1 MALKPPSIRRRKY
14 NKKDDCGD
22 RPGSDDIL
30 SSSQIVEE
38 AQREN
43 MLHRGLSDLL
53 MGCCTGLEVDVGAD
67 ESDNAFD
74 ISRELEELEKE
85 ISLAKEMKKSAKGAK
100 DVETEDDASGDKKQ
114 PNDMNVGRNRST
126 PTSPLGP
133 QADAMGAISSAVSSS
148 SSSLLSSSAS
158 WTEQMSES
166 VESNIKFL
174 VGSCSSRQ
182 VQVDSI
188 PKTAFEV

>member
-14 NKKDDCGD
+14 NKKDSGD
-22 RPGSDDIL
+22 TGSDDIL

-74 ISRELEELEKE
+74 ISRELEKLEKE
-85 ISLAKEMKKSAKGAK
+85 ISLAKEMKKNAK
-100 DVETEDDASGDKKQ
+100 DVETEADSSDDKKES
-114 PNDMNVGRNRST
+114 NGTNVGRNT

-133 QADAMGAISSAVSSS
+133 QADAMGAISSAVSSNTS
-148 SSSLLSSSAS
+148 TGSSSLLSSSAS

>member
-14 NKKDDCGD
+14 KKKDEGGD
-22 RPGSDDIL
+22 TGCDDTRL

-43 MLHRGLSDLL
+43 MMHRGLSDLL
-53 MGCCTGLEVDVGAD
+53 MGCCTGVEVDIGAD
-67 ESDNAFD
+67 ERDNAFD

-85 ISLAKEMKKSAKGAK
+85 ISLAKEMKKNEGAK
-100 DVETEDDASGDKKQ
+100 DVETEADASGDKNTK
-114 PNDMNVGRNRST
+114 VGRNT
-126 PTSPLGP
+126 PASLPGL

-166 VESNIKFL
+166 VESNMKFL

-182 VQVDSI
+182 VHVDSM
-188 PKTAFEV
+188 PETAFEV

>member
-1 MALKPPSIRRRKY
+1 MALKRPSIRRRKY
-14 NKKDDCGD
+14 NKKDDETGC
-22 RPGSDDIL
+22 DDIL

-53 MGCCTGLEVDVGAD
+53 MGCCTGLELDVSAD

-85 ISLAKEMKKSAKGAK
+85 ISLAKELKKNAKGAK
-100 DVETEDDASGDKKQ
+100 DVETEADASGNKKE
-114 PNDMNVGRNRST
+114 PNDTNVGRNM
-126 PTSPLGP
+126 PTSPPGL

-166 VESNIKFL
+166 VESNMKFL
-174 VGSCSSRQ
+174 VSSCSSRQ

-188 PKTAFEV
+188 PKTSFEV

>member
-14 NKKDDCGD
+14 NKKDSGD
-22 RPGSDDIL
+22 TGSDDIL

-53 MGCCTGLEVDVGAD
+53 MGCCTGLELDVGAD

-74 ISRELEELEKE
+74 ISRELEKLEKE
-85 ISLAKEMKKSAKGAK
+85 ISLAKEMKKNAK
-100 DVETEDDASGDKKQ
+100 DVETEADSPGDKKES
-114 PNDMNVGRNRST
+114 NDTNVGRNT

-133 QADAMGAISSAVSSS
+133 QADAMGAISSAVSSNTS
-148 SSSLLSSSAS
+148 TGSSSLLSSSAS

>member
-1 MALKPPSIRRRKY
+1 MALKPPSIRRRKH
-14 NKKDDCGD
+14 NKKDEIHTGC
-22 RPGSDDIL
+22 DDNL

-43 MLHRGLSDLL
+43 MMHRGLSDLL
-53 MGCCTGLEVDVGAD
+53 MGCCTGVEVDVGAD

-85 ISLAKEMKKSAKGAK
+85 ISLAKEMKKNAEGAK
-100 DVETEDDASGDKKQ
+100 ADASGDKKE
-114 PNDMNVGRNRST
+114 PNDMIVGRNT
-126 PTSPLGP
+126 PSSLPGL

-166 VESNIKFL
+166 VESNMKFL

-182 VQVDSI
+182 VQVESM
-188 PKTAFEV
+188 PETAFEV

>member
-1 MALKPPSIRRRKY
+1 MALKPLSIRRRKY
-14 NKKDDCGD
+14 HKKDDGGD
-22 RPGSDDIL
+22 TVCDDIL

-43 MLHRGLSDLL
+43 VLHRGLSDLL
-53 MGCCTGLEVDVGAD
+53 MGCCTGLEVDVGSD

-85 ISLAKEMKKSAKGAK
+85 ISLAKEMKKNAE
-100 DVETEDDASGDKKQ
+100 DVETEANSPGDKKES
-114 PNDMNVGRNRST
+114 NDMDVGRDT

-133 QADAMGAISSAVSSS
+133 QADAMGAISSAVSSNTS

>member
-1 MALKPPSIRRRKY
+1 MALPPSIRRRKY
-14 NKKDDCGD
+14 HKKDDGGD
-22 RPGSDDIL
+22 TGCDDIL

-53 MGCCTGLEVDVGAD
+53 MGCCTGLELDVGAD

-74 ISRELEELEKE
+74 ISRELEKLEKE
-85 ISLAKEMKKSAKGAK
+85 ISLAKEMKKNAK
-100 DVETEDDASGDKKQ
+100 DVETEADSSDDKKES
-114 PNDMNVGRNRST
+114 NGTNVGRNT

-133 QADAMGAISSAVSSS
+133 QADAMGAISSAVSSTTS
-148 SSSLLSSSAS
+148 TGSSSLLSSSAS

>member
-1 MALKPPSIRRRKY
+1 MTLKPPSIRRRKY
-14 NKKDDCGD
+14 KKKDEGGD
-22 RPGSDDIL
+22 TSCDDTRL

-43 MLHRGLSDLL
+43 MMHRGLSDLL
-53 MGCCTGLEVDVGAD
+53 MGCCTGVEVDIGAD
-67 ESDNAFD
+67 ERDNAFD

-85 ISLAKEMKKSAKGAK
+85 ISLAKEMKKNAEAK
-100 DVETEDDASGDKKQ
+100 DAVETEADASGDKNTK
-114 PNDMNVGRNRST
+114 VGRNTLASL
-126 PTSPLGP
+126 PGL

-166 VESNIKFL
+166 VESNMKFL

-182 VQVDSI
+182 VQVDSM
-188 PKTAFEV
+188 PETAFEV

>member
-1 MALKPPSIRRRKY
+1 MTLKPPSIRRRKY
-14 NKKDDCGD
+14 KKKDEGGD
-22 RPGSDDIL
+22 TGCDDTRL

-43 MLHRGLSDLL
+43 MMHRGLSDLL
-53 MGCCTGLEVDVGAD
+53 MGCCTGVEVDVGAD
-67 ESDNAFD
+67 ERDNAFD

-85 ISLAKEMKKSAKGAK
+85 ISLAKEMKKNAEAK
-100 DVETEDDASGDKKQ
+100 DAVETEADASGDKKD
-114 PNDMNVGRNRST
+114 DMNVGRNT
-126 PTSPLGP
+126 PASLPGL
-133 QADAMGAISSAVSSS
+133 QVDAMGAISSAVSSS

-166 VESNIKFL
+166 VESNMKFL

-182 VQVDSI
+182 VHVDSM
-188 PKTAFEV
+188 PETAFEV